1 MKNKLN
7 QLKINFEKLKTIG
20 EMYEELS
27 STDVKDEKELESAKL
42 RYEALKNQALRI
54 SLHSKKLIN
63 SIETEDIP

>member
-7 QLKINFEKLKTIG
+7 QLRINFEKLKTIG

-27 STDVKDEKELESAKL
+27 SAEVRDENDLEAAKL
-42 RYEALKNQALRI
+42 RYEALRNQALKI
-54 SLHSKKLIN
+54 TLHSKKLVN